1 MNCFSSQVKNN
12 TTLIYD
18 FFPQL
23 IYLIVDEPIISV
35 GMQIILAEDSAYL
48 YIKFVSRY
56 FFYTER
62 INTKFFF
69 YERSK
74 SFSSLES
81 KTISGISDYAAHVLQ
96 SEDKL
101 AGDLKKKQNKLPGCQ
116 NKKSYHL
123 Q

>member
-1 MNCFSSQVKNN
+1 
-12 TTLIYD
+12 
-18 FFPQL
+18 
-23 IYLIVDEPIISV
+23 
-35 GMQIILAEDSAYL
+35 MQIILAEDSAYL

-101 AGDLKKKQNKLPGCQ
+101 AGDKKKKKKTEQITWVLKQKILPFTIITYR
-116 NKKSYHL
+116 KHVL
-123 Q
+123 V